1 MNFSQTQFLT
11 SASVLSEC
19 PADSEAE
26 VAFAGRSNAGKSS
39 AINSICSQSG
49 LARTSKTPGRT
60 QLLNFFAI
68 EPTSYLVDLPGYGF
82 AKVPLKVKNKWQK
95 ELEKYLSLRKP
106 LVGLVLLT
114 DIRHPLKDHDLVM
127 IDWAVK
133 SSLPLHLLLTKSDKL
148 KKGAAQN
155 TLLKVRS
162 RIDPFPDVTAQLFSS
177 FKSTGVTE
185 AKEIIARWLMR
196 V

>member
-1 MNFSQTQFLT
+1 
-11 SASVLSEC
+11 
-19 PADSEAE
+19 
-26 VAFAGRSNAGKSS
+26 
-39 AINSICSQSG
+39 
-49 LARTSKTPGRT
+49 
-60 QLLNFFAI
+60 
-68 EPTSYLVDLPGYGF
+68 
-82 AKVPLKVKNKWQK
+82 
-95 ELEKYLSLRKP
+95 
-106 LVGLVLLT
+106 
-114 DIRHPLKDHDLVM
+114 M
-127 IDWAVK
+127 IDWAVE
-133 SSLPLHLLLTKSDKL
+133 SCLPLHLLLTKSDKL